1 MICIFRLLASRMVN
15 TCIIYLFYVGSY
27 IFFMSN
33 LRKVYIVVMINSKTF
48 VLGIIT
54 TIYI

>member
-1 MICIFRLLASRMVN
+1 MVN
-15 TCIIYLFYVGSY
+15 TCIIYLFYARSY

-33 LRKVYIVVMINSKTF
+33 LRKVYIVVMINSKTI

-54 TIYI
+54 PIYTWHILM